1 MEDKKYFGQQ
11 CQDEELNKKFR
22 QFHKD
27 LVNQIIKFCKDN
39 NIIIDEFKLGADMLI
54 PSIEKGEWC
63 SSTDS
68 YFSFLKYSNDYKDV
82 IEGKKIISK
91 KEYEEM
97 MWKEEPFIFSM

>member
-1 MEDKKYFGQQ
+1 MF
-11 CQDEELNKKFR
+11 NF
-22 QFHKD
+22 
-27 LVNQIIKFCKDN
+27 VQIS
-39 NIIIDEFKLGADMLI
+39 LY
-54 PSIEKGEWC
+54 C